1 MLNNRKTLLK
11 MFSRWLVVM
20 YGYNHCATEIL
31 QQDANDID
39 NIAVVAVPR
48 PKAIDMEV
56 SVLMLQIFNETK
68 ITDVIRSFSLS
79 YFDV

>member
-1 MLNNRKTLLK
+1 

-20 YGYNHCATEIL
+20 YGYDHRGATEIL
-31 QQDANDID
+31 QKDANDID

-56 SVLMLQIFNETK
+56 SMLMLQKKTTTK
-68 ITDVIRSFSLS
+68 
-79 YFDV
+79 